1 VLDVT
6 THPESHIA
14 AVTLG
19 RSPAVRAAA
28 HRALAARDQLLAGY
42 PLWEAWRRQARASKT
57 EAVARLDEL
66 LDDLERTVTAWGGRV
81 LRARDAAQARQL
93 ILNVAREH
101 GVKTVVKAKSMTT
114 EEIGLNPALAAA
126 SLTVMET
133 DLGEFIVQ
141 LAGHPP
147 AHLTAPALHL
157 NRHQIADIF
166 AAHLGLRSPA
176 DPEAL
181 ARQAT
186 SYIKPYFYEAQMG
199 ITGVNFA
206 TPEGALVLLENE
218 SNLRFTATLPK
229 VHLALMG
236 LEKVIPH
243 LSDLEAMLRLLPAS
257 ATGQRLTALVHFIQG
272 LKVQPQGNQIF
283 YLVLLDNGR
292 RRLAAD
298 PELAEALFCLRCG
311 ACLNV
316 CPIFQVGAAHLYGRV
331 YPGAIGILLA
341 PYLAPKGDI
350 CDLCTQCGACQ
361 EICPVGIRLADMIRG
376 LRRRSRRFRPLR
388 GLTTAAG
395 AVLTQPRWYRGL
407 EPAARGLAVLAA
419 RQGWGL
425 SGLPALS
432 PESFHR
438 RQRGRRPE
446 TLLGN
451 EEEGKPPPPPCQAP
465 RSPTPDGAEA
475 GRMAATET
483 PDLDSLTALLAK
495 RLREAGSSLA
505 EVKGPADL
513 ARRLAAEAE
522 PVWLEDHPWL
532 HPVAGE
538 LEKLGVKPHIAQA
551 DWAPMAGTVVTVGL
565 GAIPETGSVL
575 VDSGAGPGAVLA
587 FQATK
592 QIVLLPRHSSRL
604 SLAQALEY
612 VQRRGPGL
620 VSWLTGPSRTAD
632 IEKVLV
638 LGAQGPLN
646 LEIFLYQEEA

>member
-1 VLDVT
+1 M
-6 THPESHIA
+6 
-14 AVTLG
+14 G

-28 HRALAARDQLLAGY
+28 HRALSARDRLLSGY
-42 PLWEAWRRQARASKT
+42 PLWETWRRQARGAKT

-66 LDDLERTVTAWGGRV
+66 LESLARAVTAWGGRV
-81 LRARDAAQARQL
+81 LRARDADQARRL
-93 ILNVAREH
+93 ILDVAREH

-126 SLTVMET
+126 GLQVMET

-166 AAHLGLRSPA
+166 AAHLGLLSPA
-176 DPEAL
+176 EPEAL
-181 ARQAT
+181 ARLAT
-186 SYIKPYFYEAQMG
+186 AYIKPHFFEAQMG

-206 TPEGALVLLENE
+206 TPEGTLVLLENE

-236 LEKVIPH
+236 LEKIIPH
-243 LSDLEAMLRLLPAS
+243 LSDVEPMLRLLPAS

-272 LKVQPQGNQIF
+272 LKAQPRGNQIF
-283 YLVLLDNGR
+283 YLVILDNGR

-298 PELAEALFCLRCG
+298 PELAEALYCLRCG

-341 PYLAPKGDI
+341 PYLAPVADI

-361 EICPVGIRLADMIRG
+361 EICPVGIRLADKIRG
-376 LRRRSRRFRPLR
+376 LRRHSRRFRTLR

-395 AVLTQPRWYRGL
+395 AVLSRPRWYRSL
-407 EPAARGLAVLAA
+407 EPATRSLAILAA
-419 RQGWGL
+419 RRGWGL
-425 SGLPALS
+425 PGLMTIA

-438 RQRGRRPE
+438 RQPGRRRQ
-446 TLLGN
+446 TLPGDEAQGRL
-451 EEEGKPPPPPCQAP
+451 PQPPCQAP
-465 RSPTPDGAEA
+465 RHLAPDGAEA
-475 GRMAATET
+475 GRVAAKENL
-483 PDLDSLTALLAK
+483 DLDSSISLLAT

-513 ARRLAAEAE
+513 ARRLAGETE
-522 PVWLEDHPWL
+522 PLWLEDHPWL

-538 LEKLGVKPHIAQA
+538 LEKLGVTYRVAQT
-551 DWAPMAGTVVTVGL
+551 DWAPEAGTAVTVGL

-575 VDSGAGPGAVLA
+575 VDSGDGPGAVLA
-587 FQATK
+587 FRAGK
-592 QIVLLPRHSSRL
+592 QIVLIPRQSSCL

-612 VQRRGPGL
+612 VRERGPGR

>member
-1 VLDVT
+1 MDLT
-6 THPESHIA
+6 THPQARIP

-19 RSPAVRAAA
+19 RSPAVRVAA
-28 HRALAARDQLLAGY
+28 HRALAARDLLVSGY

-66 LDDLERTVTAWGGRV
+66 LDDLERAVTAWGGRV
-81 LRARDAAQARQL
+81 LRARDAAQARRL
-93 ILNVAREH
+93 ILDVAREH

-126 SLTVMET
+126 NLQVMET

-166 AAHLGLRSPA
+166 AARLGFHSPA
-176 DPEAL
+176 EPEAL
-181 ARQAT
+181 ARQAAAH
-186 SYIKPYFYEAQMG
+186 IQPHFYEAQMG

-206 TPEGALVLLENE
+206 TPEGTLVLLENE
-218 SNLRFTATLPK
+218 SNLRFTITLPK

-243 LSDLEAMLRLLPAS
+243 LSDLEAMLHLLPAS
-257 ATGQRLTALVHFIQG
+257 ATGQRLTALVHFIRG

-283 YLVLLDNGR
+283 YLVILDNGR

-298 PELAEALFCLRCG
+298 PELAEALYCLRCG

-316 CPIFQVGAAHLYGRV
+316 CPVFQVGAAHLYGRV

-341 PYLAPKGDI
+341 PYLPPLGDI

-361 EICPVGIRLADMIRG
+361 EICPVGIRLADHIRG
-376 LRRRSRRFRPLR
+376 LRRHSRRFRRLR
-388 GLTTAAG
+388 ALTTAAG
-395 AVLTQPRWYRGL
+395 AVLSRPRWYRCL
-407 EPAARGLAVLAA
+407 EPAARRLAA
-419 RQGWGL
+419 LVSRHRIGL
-425 SGLPALS
+425 SGLPALA

-438 RQRGRRPE
+438 QQRRRPPETRWGGQDRGRP
-446 TLLGN
+446 
-451 EEEGKPPPPPCQAP
+451 
-465 RSPTPDGAEA
+465 SPLPSRTPGSPVPDPGAA
-475 GRMAATET
+475 GGLKEPAN
-483 PDLDSLTALLAK
+483 LDHDSATALLAQ

-505 EVKGPADL
+505 RVKGPAAL
-513 ARRLAAEAE
+513 ARRLAAA
-522 PVWLEDHPWL
+522 PPPLWLEDHPWL
-532 HPVAGE
+532 HPVARA
-538 LEKLGVKPHIAQA
+538 LEKVGVTPHRARA
-551 DWAPMAGTVVTVGL
+551 DWTPVAGTAVTVGL
-565 GAIPETGSVL
+565 GAIPATGSVL
-575 VDSGAGPGAVLA
+575 VDSGAGSGAVLA
-587 FQATK
+587 FRAEK
-592 QIVLLPRHSSRL
+592 QIILLPRPSSRL
-604 SLAQALEY
+604 TLAQALEY

-638 LGAQGPLN
+638 LGAQGPRTI
-646 LEIFLYQEEA
+646 EIILYQEEA

>member
-1 VLDVT
+1 MDVT
-6 THPESHIA
+6 THPEPHIP

-28 HRALAARDQLLAGY
+28 HRALAARDLLLSGY

-66 LDDLERTVTAWGGRV
+66 LDDLERAVTAWGGRV

-93 ILNVAREH
+93 ILDVAREH

-126 SLTVMET
+126 GLQVMET

-176 DPEAL
+176 EPEAL

-186 SYIKPYFYEAQMG
+186 AYIKPHFFEAQMG

-206 TPEGALVLLENE
+206 TPEGTLVLLENE

-283 YLVLLDNGR
+283 YLVILDNGR

-298 PELAEALFCLRCG
+298 PELAEALYCLRCG

-341 PYLAPKGDI
+341 PYLAPVGDI

-361 EICPVGIRLADMIRG
+361 EICPVGIRLADKIRG
-376 LRRRSRRFRPLR
+376 LRRHSRRFRQLR

-395 AVLTQPRWYRGL
+395 AVLSRPRWYRGL
-407 EPAARGLAVLAA
+407 EPAARGLAGLAA
-419 RQGWGL
+419 RQGWGPL
-425 SGLPALS
+425 RASGPI
-432 PESFHR
+432 P
-438 RQRGRRPE
+438 
-446 TLLGN
+446 
-451 EEEGKPPPPPCQAP
+451 
-465 RSPTPDGAEA
+465 
-475 GRMAATET
+475 
-483 PDLDSLTALLAK
+483 
-495 RLREAGSSLA
+495 
-505 EVKGPADL
+505 
-513 ARRLAAEAE
+513 
-522 PVWLEDHPWL
+522 
-532 HPVAGE
+532 GE
-538 LEKLGVKPHIAQA
+538 LP
-551 DWAPMAGTVVTVGL
+551 
-565 GAIPETGSVL
+565 S
-575 VDSGAGPGAVLA
+575 
-587 FQATK
+587 AT
-592 QIVLLPRHSSRL
+592 
-604 SLAQALEY
+604 
-612 VQRRGPGL
+612 
-620 VSWLTGPSRTAD
+620 TGPPA
-632 IEKVLV
+632 
-638 LGAQGPLN
+638 
-646 LEIFLYQEEA
+646 

>member
-1 VLDVT
+1 LDAT
-6 THPESHIA
+6 NQNEPQFFPEG
-14 AVTLG
+14 LG
-19 RSPAVRAAA
+19 NSPAVRPAA
-28 HRALAARDQLLAGY
+28 HRALAARDRLLAGY
-42 PLWEAWRRQARASKT
+42 PLWEAWRRQARGAKT

-66 LDDLERTVTAWGGRV
+66 LDDLERAVTAWGGRV
-81 LRARDAAQARQL
+81 LRARDAAHARQL
-93 ILNVAREH
+93 ILDVAREH

-126 SLTVMET
+126 GLQVIET

-157 NRHQIADIF
+157 NRHQIADLF
-166 AAHLGLRSPA
+166 AAHLGLRSA
-176 DPEAL
+176 AEPEAL
-181 ARQAT
+181 ARQGT
-186 SYIKPYFYEAQMG
+186 TYIQPHFFEAQMG

-206 TPEGALVLLENE
+206 TPDGTLVLLENE

-243 LSDLEAMLRLLPAS
+243 LSDLEVMLRLLPAS

-272 LKVQPQGNQIF
+272 LKIQPQGNQSF
-283 YLVLLDNGR
+283 YLVILDNGR
-292 RRLAAD
+292 RRLASD
-298 PELAEALFCLRCG
+298 PELAEALYCLRCG

-341 PYLAPKGDI
+341 PYLAPVEDI

-361 EICPVGIRLADMIRG
+361 EICPVGIRLADKILG
-376 LRRRSRRFRPLR
+376 LRRRSRRFRPLQA
-388 GLTTAAG
+388 LTSAAG
-395 AVLTQPRWYRGL
+395 SVLSHPRWYRAL
-407 EPAARGLAVLAA
+407 EPAARKLAVLAT
-419 RQGWGL
+419 RRGWGPP
-425 SGLPALS
+425 GLPALS
-432 PESFHR
+432 PQSFHR
-438 RQRGRRPE
+438 RQQVHGRRPPQGDE
-446 TLLGN
+446 EQGRPTLS
-451 EEEGKPPPPPCQAP
+451 PCQAP
-465 RSPTPDGAEA
+465 QSLAPGGALTAE
-475 GRMAATET
+475 ET
-483 PDLDSLTALLAK
+483 PDLASLTARLAQ
-495 RLREAGSSLA
+495 RLREAGSSFA

-513 ARRLAAEAE
+513 ARRLAAEAA
-522 PVWLEDHPWL
+522 PLWLEDHPWL
-532 HPVAGE
+532 LLVAAE
-538 LEKLGVKPHIAQA
+538 LEKLGVRPHMAQA
-551 DWAPMAGTVVTVGL
+551 DWAPMAGTAVTVGL

-587 FQATK
+587 FRARK
-592 QIVLLPRHSSRL
+592 QIVLLPPSSACL

-612 VQRRGPGL
+612 VRRRGPGL

-638 LGAQGPLN
+638 LGAQGPLT
-646 LEIFLYQEEA
+646 LEIFLYQEDA

>member
-1 VLDVT
+1 VDVT
-6 THPESHIA
+6 THPSPHISA
-14 AVTLG
+14 ATLG
-19 RSPAVRAAA
+19 KSPAIRAAA
-28 HRALAARDQLLAGY
+28 HRALAARDRLLANY
-42 PLWEAWRRQARASKT
+42 PLWEAWRGQARASKT

-66 LDDLERTVTAWGGRV
+66 LDDLERAVTAWGGRV

-93 ILNVAREH
+93 ILEVAREH

-126 SLTVMET
+126 GLQVMET

-176 DPEAL
+176 EPEAL

-186 SYIKPYFYEAQMG
+186 AYIKPHFFEAQMG

-206 TPEGALVLLENE
+206 TPEGTLVLLENE

-236 LEKVIPH
+236 LEKVIPR
-243 LSDLEAMLRLLPAS
+243 LADVEPMLRLLPAS

-272 LKVQPQGNQIF
+272 LKVQPRGNQIF
-283 YLVLLDNGR
+283 YLVILDNGR

-298 PELAEALFCLRCG
+298 PELAEALYCLRCG

-341 PYLAPKGDI
+341 PYLAPVGDI

-361 EICPVGIRLADMIRG
+361 EICPVGIRLADNILR
-376 LRRRSRRFRPLR
+376 LRRHSHRFRQLR
-388 GLTTAAG
+388 VLTTAAG
-395 AVLTQPRWYRGL
+395 AVLSHPRRYRRL
-407 EPAARGLAVLAA
+407 EPATRGLVGLAA
-419 RQGWGL
+419 RWGWGVPGL
-425 SGLPALS
+425 SALA

-438 RQRGRRPE
+438 QPRGRRRE
-446 TLLGN
+446 TLLG
-451 EEEGKPPPPPCQAP
+451 EEDQGRLPLPTCQAP
-465 RSPTPDGAEA
+465 RRLAPDGAEA
-475 GRMAATET
+475 GRSVAKEN
-483 PDLDSLTALLAK
+483 LDFSSPTALLAH
-495 RLREAGSSLA
+495 RLQEAGSSLA

-513 ARRLAAEAE
+513 ARRLAMEEE
-522 PVWLEDHPWL
+522 PLWLEDHPWL
-532 HPVAGE
+532 RPVAGE
-538 LEKLGVKPHIAQA
+538 LEKLGVRPHIAQA
-551 DWAPMAGTVVTVGL
+551 DWTPVAGTAVTVGL

-587 FQATK
+587 FRAGK
-592 QIVLLPRHSSRL
+592 QIVLIPRPSSRL
-604 SLAQALEY
+604 SLGQALEY
-612 VQRRGPGL
+612 VRRRGPGL